1 MTVRAHPAQVRHGR
15 VARRAPPVDDGARM
29 TTTTAP
35 TPTVA
40 CPGGRAAV
48 LVEEVVHDDPIGGEV
63 VAQLLERADGERFV
77 RLGYRRGGRVIRGP
91 VSVPEAV
98 WAALP
103 KRLARSRR

>member
-1 MTVRAHPAQVRHGR
+1 
-15 VARRAPPVDDGARM
+15 M
-29 TTTTAP
+29 TTTS

-48 LVEEVVHDDPIGGEV
+48 LAEQIVHADPVGGDV
-63 VAQLLERADGERFV
+63 VAQLLERADGECFV

-91 VSVPEAV
+91 VSLPVAA

-103 KRLARSRR
+103 KRLVRSRR